1 MTVVLLDPSRP
12 DMIPVG
18 AARVLAGGH
27 VFVTED
33 VHPTLLWH
41 LGSYSRSDDEG
52 AYAPQATVLTSDRE
66 HPVVSARI
74 RGGDRVIEGEPVPGG
89 TLLQAVELMDR
100 LRRTGPWEQRQTHDS
115 LRRYLLEEV
124 YELLDALDH
133 GTQSDKC
140 SELGDLLLQVL
151 FHARIAEDSAIQPF
165 GIDDVAA
172 SFIAKV
178 SGRTPG
184 ILSGEHDDLERQIRE
199 WEEAK
204 AAEREQGSVLD
215 GVVTS
220 QPALA
225 LTQKIFERLAG
236 ADFPVEAISP
246 SLSWVEI
253 GFRAGARD
261 SVEDQQRQRALGLMK
276 QVRDAERAAA
286 ADGVVLRSE
295 NAWRQYLGMQIFD
308 PDPEPDDAEVN
319 ETEADETEPG
329 ETEPGEAGRGEAEPG
344 AAGEEA
350 ASAVEDASSVA
361 EPAETP
367 APPIEPPS
375 PVVDPAEAP
384 AGPPPNPYLTPV
396 SSTRSTAVPD
406 LDWPTFA
413 FPGSTPGY
421 PTHSTPPPHAQ
432 QQAPTTDDATDRVPR
447 VDAAPQPWDV
457 VVEAE
462 FVEVGEVEVAEGQI
476 NEADIVDVEEDRTFP
491 TEDDFPAP
499 PRKRKTVTDDPIA
512 AEHERD
518 VDVAFGEDVPQMVVR
533 ERWSVK
539 GERD

>member
-41 LGSYSRSDDEG
+41 LGSYGRSDDEG

-66 HPVVSARI
+66 HPVVAARI
-74 RGGDRVIEGEPVPGG
+74 RGGDQVIEGEPVPGG
-89 TLLQAVELMDR
+89 RLLQAVELMDR

-124 YELLDALDH
+124 YELLDAFDH

-165 GIDDVAA
+165 GIDDVAG

-184 ILSGEHDDLERQIRE
+184 ILSGEHDNLERQIRE

-236 ADFPVEAISP
+236 ANFPVEAISP

-253 GFRAGARD
+253 GFRASARD

-308 PDPEPDDAEVN
+308 PDPEPDDAE
-319 ETEADETEPG
+319 EADESA
-329 ETEPGEAGRGEAEPG
+329 PGEASTEATSVVEEAPAEAEP
-344 AAGEEA
+344 
-350 ASAVEDASSVA
+350 
-361 EPAETP
+361 
-367 APPIEPPS
+367 APPVEQPVSAEEEPSPRVESPS
-375 PVVDPAEAP
+375 PVVEPAEAP

-421 PTHSTPPPHAQ
+421 PTHSMPASHAQ
-432 QQAPTTDDATDRVPR
+432 PEAPPADDATDRVPR

-462 FVEVGEVEVAEGQI
+462 FVEVTEVGVTEGQI

-518 VDVAFGEDVPQMVVR
+518 VDVDFGEDVPQMVVR

-539 GERD
+539 GEKD